1 MTRCSIFILL
11 VTLVAV
17 GGESFYQLAFS
28 AGFGRDVTFAQGRVI
43 VYDQILLNTGNV
55 YNRTMGIFY
64 CPQSG
69 VYAFHFHVMS
79 QYGKEAYLQLH
90 HNHNKVAS
98 AYCYPTRHTASGN
111 SAILHLKTV
120 DQVWV
125 EAARTAYLHGTAAN
139 SYTTFSGYLISPSF
153 DVKC

>member
-28 AGFGRDVTFAQGRVI
+28 AGIRRDVTFAQGRVI
-43 VYDQILLNTGNV
+43 VYDQILLNTGNI

-69 VYAFHFHVMS
+69 VYAFHFHVIS
-79 QYGKEAYLQLH
+79 QNGKEAYLQLH

-98 AYCYPTRHTASGN
+98 AYCQPPGHTASGN
-111 SAILHLKTV
+111 SAILHLKTG

-153 DVKC
+153 DVKR